1 MFSET
6 YNGIPAARFRS
17 SMEAKNM
24 EATLR
29 EHKRSFQ
36 TKINKSKKRGREFIV
51 MLLEPA
57 CGT

>member
-1 MFSET
+1 
-6 YNGIPAARFRS
+6 
-17 SMEAKNM
+17 MEAKNM

-29 EHKRSFQ
+29 EHKHSFQ